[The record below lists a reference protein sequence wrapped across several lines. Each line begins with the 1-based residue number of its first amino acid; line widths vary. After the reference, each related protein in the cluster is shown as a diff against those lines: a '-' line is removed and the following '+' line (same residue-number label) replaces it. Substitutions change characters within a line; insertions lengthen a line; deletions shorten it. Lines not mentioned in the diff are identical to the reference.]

1 MRNIGLLLVLVA
13 VSCAPAAP
21 QESTLAATAAEPLAT
36 AFLDPSYPTLQAA
49 VAVPDQAA
57 SGIQVRLER
66 VWQEGKDL
74 NADVCFIPPD
84 ASDWAIWSAYL
95 SSGELM
101 LREFGATML
110 SVQEPAAGVPGLRC
124 DTLTFVVPPDANLRD
139 GTISIEAIAAYP
151 REDAYCSLYMPKIQQ
166 TLSERGIAITL
177 GCTEVNGVLTMQVT
191 GWPPEMTEDEAQA
204 IVYSDEFFSVRGPWT
219 FDFSLGE

>member
-1 MRNIGLLLVLVA
+1 MWKTGLLLLLVSA
-13 VSCAPAAP
+13 ACAQTNP
-21 QESTLAATAAEPLAT
+21 QESTLAATPAEPLAT

-49 VAVPDQAA
+49 VSVPDQAA
-57 SGIQVRLER
+57 SGIEVRLER

-110 SVQEPAAGVPGLRC
+110 SVQEPTTGVPGLRC
-124 DTLTFVVPPDANLRD
+124 DTLTFVVPPDANLRN
-139 GTISIEAIAAYP
+139 GTISIETIAAYP

-177 GCTEVNGVLTMQVT
+177 ACTEINGVLTMQVT
-191 GWPPEMTEDEAQA
+191 GWPQEMTEDDAQA
-204 IVYSDEFFSVRGPWT
+204 IVYSDEFFSIRGPWT